1 DVARRD
7 GPDHR
12 SGCETGGDRFMTQK
26 VALITGVTGQDGAYL
41 AELLLAKGYFVHG
54 IKRRSSTFNTGRVD
68 HLYRDLHEPDVR
80 FKLHYGDLT
89 DGTSLIRII
98 QEVQPT
104 EIYNLA
110 AQSHVQVS
118 FEAAEY
124 TANADAIGTLRL
136 LEAIRL
142 LGLTQKTRFYQASTS
157 ELYGKVQ

>member
-1 DVARRD
+1 
-7 GPDHR
+7 
-12 SGCETGGDRFMTQK
+12 MTQK

-41 AELLLAKGYFVHG
+41 AELLLAKGYIVHG

-104 EIYNLA
+104 EI
-110 AQSHVQVS
+110 
-118 FEAAEY
+118 
-124 TANADAIGTLRL
+124 
-136 LEAIRL
+136 
-142 LGLTQKTRFYQASTS
+142 
-157 ELYGKVQ
+157 